1 MTLNIFSQMN
11 YSVSHKTLQNQMLG
25 QKLVSKAQQLVE
37 NLERINT
44 SPMRTLPSPENNL
57 KLAEDKLDELIAGS
71 IKEIIEIR
79 KSLGITEAAGQ
90 NKPLDELFKT
100 IKGSVFS
107 EEL

>member
-1 MTLNIFSQMN
+1 MTSNIFSQMN

-44 SPMRTLPSPENNL
+44 SPTRTLLSPENNL

-107 EEL
+107 EDL